1 MLRKSVKNTILTVSH
16 RGYHMCITYIR
27 LQDCASLICTFKFQ
41 TPRQQIDQT
50 DHEIANSPELA
61 QETSQQMFTQYAVK
75 KMHIYHMNWSI
86 IRRKKLSWLTSQ
98 SSILGCRSFERENST
113 HSHSGGD
120 SSRGCQRIS
129 PTLPSLVLCP
139 INSSCCVRVRAVVNL

>member
-86 IRRKKLSWLTSQ
+86 ISAKSSLGLPLKARSLDVVRLSAKTRH
-98 SSILGCRSFERENST
+98 I
-113 HSHSGGD
+113 
-120 SSRGCQRIS
+120 RIQVV
-129 PTLPSLVLCP
+129 T
-139 INSSCCVRVRAVVNL
+139 AVVGVSGFHPPSPPSCFVP